1 MMLYECGVRYDKKCG
16 EAVIIGNKTQ
26 KVQRVTELY
35 LVDALSFAEAEGRI
49 TKEMEPYI
57 SGDFDVVTIK
67 RTNISEIVETDS
79 ADKWFKA
86 KLNFIT
92 LDEKTGREK
101 KQAVHFIVRA
111 TDINNAHSVVVEHMK
126 GSVMDYEISTL
137 DETKIMDLF
146 RYEPNVSSNG

>member
-1 MMLYECGVRYDKKCG
+1 MTLYECGIRYERTMENGMTKK
-16 EAVIIGNKTQ
+16 
-26 KVQRVTELY
+26 VTELY
-35 LVDALSFAEAEGRI
+35 LVDALSFAEAKGRI

-67 RTNISEIVETDS
+67 RTNYSEFVEGLST

-86 KLNFIT
+86 KLNFISI
-92 LDEKTGREK
+92 DEKSGKEK

-111 TDINNAHSVVVEHMK
+111 TDINNAHICVVEHMK
-126 GSVMDYEISTL
+126 GSMMDYEIVTL

-146 RYEPNVSSNG
+146 RYKVNTSDNG

>member
-1 MMLYECGVRYDKKCG
+1 MTLYECGIRYKRTMENGMTKK
-16 EAVIIGNKTQ
+16 
-26 KVQRVTELY
+26 VTELY

-57 SGDFDVVTIK
+57 SDDFDVVTIK
-67 RTNISEIVETDS
+67 RTNYSEIVEGLST

-86 KLNFIT
+86 KLNFISI
-92 LDEKTGREK
+92 DEKSGKEK

-111 TDINNAHSVVVEHMK
+111 TDINNAHICVVEHMK
-126 GSVMDYEISTL
+126 GSMMDYEIATL

-146 RYEPNVSSNG
+146 RYKVNTSDNG

>member
-1 MMLYECGVRYDKKCG
+1 MMLYECGVRYERTMENGMTKK
-16 EAVIIGNKTQ
+16 
-26 KVQRVTELY
+26 VTELY

-49 TKEMEPYI
+49 TNEMEPYI

-67 RTNISEIVETDS
+67 RTNISEIVEGLST

-86 KLNFIT
+86 KLMFTI
-92 LDEKTGREK
+92 DEKTGKEK

-111 TDINNAHSVVVEHMK
+111 SDINNAHICVVEHMK
-126 GSVMDYEISTL
+126 GSVMDYEIATL

-146 RYEPNVSSNG
+146 RYKVNTSDNG

>member
-1 MMLYECGVRYDKKCG
+1 MTLYECGVRYEKTADNGMTKK
-16 EAVIIGNKTQ
+16 
-26 KVQRVTELY
+26 VTELY
-35 LVDALSFAEAEGRI
+35 LVDACSFAEAEGRI

-67 RTNISEIVETDS
+67 RTNYSEIVENTDLS

-86 KLNFIT
+86 KLVFIS
-92 LDEKTGREK
+92 LDEKSGKEK

-111 TDINNAHSVVVEHMK
+111 TDINNAHFFVVDHMA
-126 GSVMDYEISTL
+126 GSVMDYEIATL

-146 RYEPNVSSNG
+146 RYKVNASDNG

>member
-1 MMLYECGVRYDKKCG
+1 MTLYECGIRYERTMENGKTKK
-16 EAVIIGNKTQ
+16 
-26 KVQRVTELY
+26 VTELY

-67 RTNISEIVETDS
+67 RTNYSEIVEGLAT

-86 KLNFIT
+86 KLNFISI
-92 LDEKTGREK
+92 DEKSGKER
-101 KQAVHFIVRA
+101 KQAVHFIVCA
-111 TDINNAHSVVVEHMK
+111 TDINNAHICVVEHMK
-126 GSVMDYEISTL
+126 GSMMDYEIATL

-146 RYEPNVSSNG
+146 RYKVNTSDNG

>member
-1 MMLYECGVRYDKKCG
+1 MENGMTKK
-16 EAVIIGNKTQ
+16 
-26 KVQRVTELY
+26 VTELY

-67 RTNISEIVETDS
+67 RTNYSEIVEGLST

-86 KLNFIT
+86 KLNFISI
-92 LDEKTGREK
+92 DEKSGKEK

-111 TDINNAHSVVVEHMK
+111 TDINNAHICVVEHMK
-126 GSVMDYEISTL
+126 GSMMDYEIATL

-146 RYEPNVSSNG
+146 RYKVNTSDNG

>member
-1 MMLYECGVRYDKKCG
+1 MMLYECGVRF
-16 EAVIIGNKTQ
+16 EKTMENGLTR
-26 KVQRVTELY
+26 KVTELY
-35 LVDALSFAEAEGRI
+35 LVDAISFAEAEGRI

-57 SGDFDVVTIK
+57 SGDFDVITIK
-67 RTNISEIVETDS
+67 RTNISEIVENAADA
-79 ADKWFKA
+79 ADKWFKV

-92 LDEKTGREK
+92 IDEKTGKEK

-111 TDINNAHSVVVEHMK
+111 TDINNAHSVVVEHMN

-146 RYEPNVSSNG
+146 RYEPNVSDNG

>member
-1 MMLYECGVRYDKKCG
+1 MMLYECGVRFEKTMKKRLTR
-16 EAVIIGNKTQ
+16 K
-26 KVQRVTELY
+26 VTELY

-49 TKEMEPYI
+49 TKEMEPFI

-67 RTNISEIVETDS
+67 RTNISEIVENASDA

-86 KLNFIT
+86 KLMFIT
-92 LDEKTGREK
+92 LDEKTGKEK

-126 GSVMDYEISTL
+126 TSVMDYEISTL

-146 RYEPNVSSNG
+146 RYEPNIASSNG